1 MEGRASACWET
12 CTWGATGCCSGTV
25 NGAGVFCARAG
36 EEQTSGAERCSAACV
51 DTQWGEGESKV
62 ARGYFT
68 RTAERTTVLFPEVRE
83 AGRGLGRKRRSCSL
97 ALRL

>member
-1 MEGRASACWET
+1 MGQR
-12 CTWGATGCCSGTV
+12 GALQPVWT
-25 NGAGVFCARAG
+25 R
-36 EEQTSGAERCSAACV
+36 
-51 DTQWGEGESKV
+51 QWGEGESKV

-68 RTAERTTVLFPEVRE
+68 RTAEPTTVLFPEVRE